1 MTVVTVRGEELRST
15 LSHEDRVALGP
26 FLVRQ
31 RGTLKWQWPVRR
43 PLPALGEVWPVPS
56 PTGRARPC
64 SAPDCIQGHL
74 CSLQPVVGQQGHGV
88 TWASVP
94 QPTQHLEVAWS
105 RDSGPIA
112 TALQQQ
118 VCPCHGPSL
127 ALPPGL

>member
-1 MTVVTVRGEELRST
+1 MAVASEAAASRPRGGLACPFTHRSGQ
-15 LSHEDRVALGP
+15 AM
-26 FLVRQ
+26 F
-31 RGTLKWQWPVRR
+31 
-43 PLPALGEVWPVPS
+43 
-56 PTGRARPC
+56 C
-64 SAPDCIQGHL
+64 PDCIQGHL
-74 CSLQPVVGQQGHGV
+74 YGLQPVVGQQGHGV

-105 RDSGPIA
+105 RDSGPMA